1 MSVLRSF
8 AALLCCALGGC
19 ATVNH
24 MAFDKKSNSVDV
36 ASKSVVLMTI
46 DVSRPDK
53 SRFEPVPFVVNIEKP
68 NAQSKQERQ
77 NFKIDKDADT
87 IKTEDGHTVF
97 LARMALEPGPYKLV
111 AVTGMARAFPINGF
125 FQVPLITEFNL
136 QPGSIVYV
144 GRVTATLR
152 SRESGEF
159 RAGPLLP
166 LIDQAIAGMSN
177 STWDVKID
185 DRSDTD
191 LALFRQT
198 FKAVE
203 SASVVKSPL
212 PPFDR
217 VAVQRWWDNNST
229 KDKEKPG
236 EATAASGAGASADA
250 KH

>member
-1 MSVLRSF
+1 MSLLRTF
-8 AALLCCALGGC
+8 AAVLCCALGGC

-24 MAFDKKSNSVDV
+24 MAFDKKSNSVDL

-77 NFKIDKDADT
+77 NFKLDKDEDT
-87 IKTEDGHTVF
+87 IKTEDGHTLF
-97 LARMALEPGPYKLV
+97 LARMALEPGPYKLM
-111 AVTGMARAFPINGF
+111 AVTGLARAFPINGF
-125 FQVPLITEFNL
+125 FQVPLVTDFDL
-136 QPGSIVYV
+136 KPGSIVYL

-177 STWDVKID
+177 STWDVTID

-198 FKAVE
+198 FKAVD
-203 SASVVKSPL
+203 SASIVKSPL

-217 VAVQRWWDNNST
+217 VAAQRWWDSSLP
-229 KDKEKPG
+229 KDKDNPG
-236 EATAASGAGASADA
+236 DASAPSAAGSSASG